1 MSPRASIPRPFAVV
15 VLVLLV
21 VAVVAIWARN
31 RDILRDVYDYSTVI
45 TAAGKVEAGLKP
57 YTGVRSPMQSAVY
70 LANYWT
76 ERVFGRHYLGLTY
89 GGLLQALL
97 GGALLFAVLR
107 RRGEEVMAVLVV
119 AAVVLAGASQHVV
132 FFYNPIGV
140 LALAVVVLGLA
151 REPGLRPWASW
162 RAAVVL
168 GALAIGGINKINFHG
183 AASVLGGTLVWA
195 AWVRGR
201 ISGRQFTVTAAL
213 MFLAG
218 VLLPFGFELAWT
230 GAGPRLW
237 WENVVLLPT
246 ARHVGTSLLL
256 DPALYRGAI
265 NDFYPYFLF
274 RPLSGLGA
282 LLILGVGGWLGWQ
295 AWRERLSWADTG
307 SRLVLVVLGLVL
319 AGLLVITNH
328 ETVMLTSLGYPVVA
342 VALVLAYR
350 RKQVTV
356 DRVVSRVVVGA
367 TLVWTISG
375 GYAAWQGSRV
385 LYDHNPPPRSA
396 YVRVEETT
404 GPLAY
409 FRGVRFLPD
418 QREAWDAVV
427 ARLESLQDEDGRLRG
442 VLFGPAMEWLERAYP
457 ECIVPLAP
465 IWYHAGTSLRGE
477 DVDYFRTLLDGGR
490 SRLLAHRFWQEWPHA
505 IERWLAAY
513 YVVEAVSSR
522 DVMYHPR
529 RRGRPPADRPGEHR
543 VSMGEFR
550 DRTGGNVMLRA
561 TGASANLMLHLDPA
575 GAIWGARED
584 TQWHL
589 PEGPFALRGRAVAR
603 WHAGAV
609 AGSRRL
615 ALRIMADDPE
625 NGEMI
630 WKQPV
635 RLTAEQ
641 PRQEFD
647 FAVFPAGRPLWL
659 QTVYEDEAVGEVLA
673 GWREVRITHAGPF
686 GPRPALPYG
695 RELVALL
702 SPSSRD
708 EPGLIRWFGR
718 PGSSGPPRVQVPA
731 EHWRRQS
738 EPVSRL
744 RAKLRFE
751 PNPADPA
758 DPVVVSLAWYRA
770 GRFEIMTQRM
780 IDLRRETE
788 VSLEAH
794 LPEPVGWLGLLT
806 RPAGGKGA
814 GHAWRLVDWTVE

>member
-1 MSPRASIPRPFAVV
+1 MPTRAALLRPLPI
-15 VLVLLV
+15 VLGVLLV
-21 VAVVAIWARN
+21 GVVVAVWARN

-70 LANYWT
+70 LFHYGT
-76 ERVFGRHYLGLTY
+76 ERVFGRHYLGLTF
-89 GGLLQALL
+89 GGLVQALL
-97 GGALLFAVLR
+97 GGVLLWVAVRRCGEDVTAL
-107 RRGEEVMAVLVV
+107 LVV
-119 AAVVLAGASQHVV
+119 AAVLLAGASQHVV
-132 FFYNPIGV
+132 FFYNPIGL
-140 LALAVVVLGLA
+140 LALAVVVWGLA
-151 REPGLRPWASW
+151 REPGLRPWSSW
-162 RAAVVL
+162 RSVVVL
-168 GALAIGGINKINFHG
+168 AALAVGGINKINFHG
-183 AASVLGGTLVWA
+183 AALAMGGALVWA

-201 ISGRQFTVTAAL
+201 LTGRQFSVTAGL

-218 VLLPFGFELAWT
+218 VVVPLGFELAWT
-230 GAGPRLW
+230 GAGLRLW

-246 ARHVGTSLLL
+246 ARHVGAGLLL
-256 DPALYRGAI
+256 DTALYRGAI
-265 NDFYPYFLF
+265 NDFYPFFLF

-282 LLILGVGGWLGWQ
+282 LLILGVGVWLGWQ

-350 RKQVTV
+350 RDHVGA
-356 DRVVSRVVVGA
+356 DRVVARVVVGA
-367 TLVWTISG
+367 TLVWTLSG
-375 GYAAWQGSRV
+375 GYAAWHGSRV

-418 QREAWDAVV
+418 QRQAWDAVV
-427 ARLESLQDEDGRLRG
+427 ARLEALQDEDGRLRG

-477 DVDYFRTLLDGGR
+477 DVEYFPTLLDGGR
-490 SRLLAHRFWQEWPHA
+490 SRLLTHRFWQEWPHA
-505 IERWLAAY
+505 IERWLAAH

-529 RRGRPPADRPGEHR
+529 RRGRPPADRPGEQR

-550 DRTGGNVMLRA
+550 DQTGGNVMLRA
-561 TGASANLMLHLDPA
+561 TGASANLALHAAPD
-575 GAIWGARED
+575 GAIFGATED
-584 TQWHL
+584 SQWHL
-589 PEGPFALRGRAVAR
+589 PQGPFALRGRAVGR
-603 WHAGAV
+603 WTGE
-609 AGSRRL
+609 GGGTRRL
-615 ALRIMADDPE
+615 TLRIMADDPE

-635 RLTAEQ
+635 RLTAAQ
-641 PRQEFD
+641 AHQEFE

-659 QTVYEDEAVGEVLA
+659 QTVYEDESVGEVLA

-686 GPRPALPYG
+686 GPRPALPYR
-695 RELVALL
+695 RELVPLL

-731 EHWRRQS
+731 EHWRRHA
-738 EPVSRL
+738 EPVGRL
-744 RAKLRFE
+744 QVALRFVV
-751 PNPADPA
+751 NQADPG

-780 IDLRRETE
+780 IDLRQETE
-788 VSLEAH
+788 VSLEGYP
-794 LPEPVGWLGLLT
+794 PEPVGWLGVLT
-806 RPAGGKGA
+806 RPAGGAGA
-814 GHAWRLVDWTVE
+814 GHRWELLEWTVQ